1 MICQLCNRGTQIKIK
16 RYTFHIFAKETRH
29 NEVHPDI
36 KTRYAIQY
44 DILFVYFHTLAAA
57 ISLILKSLKFKTTL
71 SARKVTIGP
80 EFRTI

>member
-1 MICQLCNRGTQIKIK
+1 MQQRSTNKNKKNILFIS
-16 RYTFHIFAKETRH
+16 FAKETRP
-29 NEVHPDI
+29 NKVHPDI

-44 DILFVYFHTLAAA
+44 DILFVYFHAVAA